1 MVDASGAVLGA
12 ALAARPDL
20 VTPNLAE
27 AEGVLHGH
35 ADESV
40 EASPDARPRAEAA
53 AAELVRAGAGA
64 AIVTAAAAGAA
75 VAAGAETG
83 VDRRAAGGRGAQ
95 PDRRRRRPRR
105 RARRGAGR
113 RRRHRH
119 RGPSQRGGGGRERR
133 GATSRRPRSRTHGR
147 AARRHQPEP
156 LTALASSAGS
166 GGGSRL
172 RPRGRSAGQECL
184 TDERSRMIG
193 KRAVHGVL
201 HPGVRV
207 LARLSYPRKLTLLAV
222 LLAIPAAYASWAYMG
237 EQNAKI
243 AFSDKERVGV
253 RYVQPAAELLGKLVA
268 ARHDAVQA
276 AAAGRPVPPP
286 DVQREVSAVA
296 AVDRELGAEL
306 LTTAPWRELQQN
318 LDDLSSSPPADTQA
332 LLDAYGDATA
342 GAQALIVQAGDK
354 SNLILDP
361 DLDSY
366 YVMDAII
373 TKLPAISDTIGRA
386 GDLLVTRDGSVG
398 VDQRIELAIDK
409 GIVESAAA
417 ATMTGLGTAFEST
430 HDTQLEGRARGA
442 AEASRRPDPD
452 RDRERRGRGARPRR
466 EASTSATAAAAAADM
481 NVKLPAQLDRLLAT
495 RVDGF
500 HAASRRV
507 QLVLA
512 LGLLIALYA
521 FSALYLL
528 VTRSLREM
536 ADAAEGLAEGDVNQH
551 VTVNSRDEVGRVAAA
566 FKDMIEYLGQ
576 ASDAAK
582 RIAGADLTIDVQ
594 PRSERDA
601 LGTSLASMTTN
612 LREILGEVSATAGD
626 LSASSQQMAS
636 TADEAGRAVGDIA
649 TAVSDVASGAE
660 RQVRSMES
668 ARTLVEGVV
677 SATAQSAPPRP
688 RRPPSRPRRATRGPG
703 GRRRRRRSASDAM
716 TAVREASEHATAAI
730 RALGAKSSG
739 STASSPPS
747 RASRRRPTCSRST
760 PRSRPPAPAS
770 KAVASPSWRR
780 RSASSPRSPRQR
792 PARSPS

>member
-1 MVDASGAVLGA
+1 
-12 ALAARPDL
+12 
-20 VTPNLAE
+20 
-27 AEGVLHGH
+27 
-35 ADESV
+35 
-40 EASPDARPRAEAA
+40 
-53 AAELVRAGAGA
+53 
-64 AIVTAAAAGAA
+64 
-75 VAAGAETG
+75 
-83 VDRRAAGGRGAQ
+83 
-95 PDRRRRRPRR
+95 
-105 RARRGAGR
+105 
-113 RRRHRH
+113 
-119 RGPSQRGGGGRERR
+119 
-133 GATSRRPRSRTHGR
+133 
-147 AARRHQPEP
+147 
-156 LTALASSAGS
+156 
-166 GGGSRL
+166 
-172 RPRGRSAGQECL
+172 
-184 TDERSRMIG
+184 MIG

-253 RYVQPAAELLGKLVA
+253 RYVQPAAELLGKLVV

-286 DVQREVSAVA
+286 AVEREVKAVA

-306 LTTAPWRELQQN
+306 LTTASWRNLQQK
-318 LDDLSSSPPADTQA
+318 LDGLSSSPSADTQA

-386 GDLLVTRDGSVG
+386 GDLLVSRTDVSVG
-398 VDQRIELAIDK
+398 VDQRIALAIDK

-430 HDTQLEGRARGA
+430 HDTRLKDELEAPLKRLDAQIQTATADVEDAVRGHA
-442 AEASRRPDPD
+442 
-452 RDRERRGRGARPRR
+452 G
-466 EASTSATAAAAAADM
+466 EASTSAAAAAAAADM
-481 NVKLPAQLDRLLAT
+481 NVTLPAQLDRLLAA

-507 QLVLA
+507 QLVLV

-582 RIAGADLTIDVQ
+582 RIAAADLTIDVH

-677 SATAQSAPPRP
+677 SATAQSATTAQETAVATADA
-688 RRPPSRPRRATRGPG
+688 RRVAQEGTDAVSG
-703 GRRRRRRSASDAM
+703 ASDAM

-730 RALGAKSSG
+730 RRLGTKSERIDGIVATITGIAAQTNLLALNAAIEAARAGEQGRGFAVVAEEVRKLAEESQAA
-739 STASSPPS
+739 ASSIAELIREIQHETA
-747 RASRRRPTCSRST
+747 RAVDVVESGGKRTEQGAATVDQARAAFERIGYAVDDVSQRVNDIAVVAQQIAASST
-760 PRSRPPAPAS
+760 RVQTDIGDVVT
-770 KAVASPSWRR
+770 VAERT
-780 RSASSPRSPRQR
+780 SASSEQASASTQETSASTEQIAATAQELAHTADALTRLV
-792 PARSPS
+792 ARFRLTA